1 MLVAPRHFAIVP
13 AAGIGARSGQ
23 NIPKQ
28 YVPLAG
34 QPMLCHSLRSLAGA
48 ACIDL
53 VVCVLTGGDPWPAS
67 PHAEALVREFGARLR
82 FVDAGGPTRA
92 ASVTGG
98 LASLGNEA
106 GAEDWV
112 LVHDAARPGLRSED
126 VVALVAALDED
137 PVGGIL
143 AVPVADTIK
152 RADATGRI
160 DATPSR
166 DGLWLAQTPQMF
178 RYGLLRQAYAKLPGA
193 TDEAAAVEALGFK
206 PRLVLGRMENFKVT
220 QSPDFA
226 LAETLLKARKLG

>member
-1 MLVAPRHFAIVP
+1 MSVAPRHFAIVP

-23 NIPKQ
+23 DIPKQ

-34 QPMLCHSLRSLAGA
+34 QPMLSHSLRSLAGA
-48 ACIDL
+48 DCIDL
-53 VVCVLTGGDPWPAS
+53 VVCVLTGGDRWSVS
-67 PHAEALVREFGARLR
+67 PHADALAREFGARLR

-98 LASLGNEA
+98 LASLSNEA
-106 GAEDWV
+106 GAGDWV
-112 LVHDAARPGLRSED
+112 LVHDAARPGLCRED
-126 VVALVAALDED
+126 VAALVAALEED

-143 AVPVADTIK
+143 AVPVADTVK

-160 DATPSR
+160 DATLSR

-178 RYGLLRQAYAKLPGA
+178 RYGLLRQAYAKFPGA

-206 PRLVLGRMENFKVT
+206 PRLVQGRMENFKVT
-220 QSPDFA
+220 QPADFA
-226 LAETLLKARKLG
+226 LAEMFLKARDLA